1 MNAHGE
7 YATENPQMATCYRHP
22 DRETGLSCSVC
33 ERPIC
38 TDCATFA
45 AVGIRCPEHS
55 GKPQGVER
63 VAKTVQRAHREGTGA
78 LVTRALIGIN
88 VVVYLLTVAK
98 GGGINANSGTVYT
111 HGVLFGPSV
120 ANGDYWRLLTAAF
133 MHYGPI
139 HIGFN
144 MLALWVLGGPLEE
157 RIGRGRFLLLYL
169 VSGLAGSAG
178 ALLVSPCS
186 LTIGASGAIF
196 GIAGAAIVLERQGIF
211 VHGGSIVGIVVI
223 NFIITLTIPGIS
235 LGGHA
240 GGFIGGILA
249 MLGLSRFGRAHALYG
264 RAGLLGYL
272 TLIAIGAGSVVL
284 AIWAAKQG
292 CTAVL

>member
-1 MNAHGE
+1 
-7 YATENPQMATCYRHP
+7 MATCYRHP

-45 AVGIRCPEHS
+45 PVGIRCPDHS
-55 GKPQGVER
+55 GKPQGIEKVTS
-63 VAKTVQRAHREGTGA
+63 TVKRAHYEGSGA
-78 LVTRALIGIN
+78 LITRTLIAIN
-88 VVVYLLTVAK
+88 IIVYLATVAT
-98 GGGINANSGTVYT
+98 GGGISSDKGTIWD
-111 HGVLFGPSV
+111 HGALFGPLV
-120 ANGDYWRLLTAAF
+120 ANGDYWRLLTSAF
-133 MHYGPI
+133 MHYGPLHLGLNMFMLWI
-139 HIGFN
+139 IG
-144 MLALWVLGGPLEE
+144 APLEE
-157 RIGRGRFLLLYL
+157 RMGRGRFLLLYL

-178 ALLVSPCS
+178 ALLVSPCA

-223 NFIITLTIPGIS
+223 NFIITLTFPGIS

-240 GGFIGGILA
+240 GGFIGGVLGMLA
-249 MLGLSRFGRAHALYG
+249 LSRFGRTHALYG
-264 RAGLLGYL
+264 RSGLLGYL
-272 TLIAIGAGSVVL
+272 MLVAIGIGSVVL

-292 CTAVL
+292 CHAIL